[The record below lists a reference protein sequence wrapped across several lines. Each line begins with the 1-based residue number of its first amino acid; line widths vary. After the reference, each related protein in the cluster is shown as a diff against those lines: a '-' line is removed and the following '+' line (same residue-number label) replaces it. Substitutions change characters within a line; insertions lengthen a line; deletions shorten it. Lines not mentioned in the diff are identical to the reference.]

1 MWSPFGNGS
10 GLHNSTTGAA
20 GGGGG
25 GGYVSKAQGWEF
37 VPCSRLEREAAGGV
51 GRRRSRSPRPSP
63 RSPASPGARFFEASP
78 TPPATAPASSPAAC
92 SDGQSPW
99 RELQGQHARL
109 KKKLEEMKR
118 RHEQEKDDWLREK
131 EVLLREMASIQGGE
145 NRRILLD
152 LKSVLEEVQLE
163 VKREEGK
170 RSELQ
175 LQYTKDRCAWELER
189 ADLKCRI
196 AQLEAKGHSSVVGT
210 VKSSEG
216 GDTLRRDREEQ
227 RRLLAD
233 THTAAMDLRCRLEHS
248 ERSWMREKSELL
260 ERFDLERK
268 EWENQLR
275 DMQCKIEELYNE
287 VKTHRERGAVGPN
300 ADAQRGAIRLSTRS
314 ASTVSSSLTDPSEAQ
329 GSSYSEPLTQRSHS
343 STGSS
348 HNHSELSDQH
358 CRVQSGPSK
367 QRSSGKFEHGELE
380 TINTAELE
388 DMLQGCLSKVL
399 DSTPT
404 STGQEDLLNPFRTF
418 QSMDINCA
426 SDKKKNTMAL
436 NAALKEIARVSEELC
451 SYQDEIRRKS
461 DVKRSRSE
469 SAFFPEQV
477 EMSEELETV
486 NADFSLNEWCKDL
499 QALDKQK
506 WINWEDIKKES
517 SRTDDI
523 KPLVKR
529 RQAPPIPVRSTSW
542 YLNSSPA
549 KEVEASAP
557 EPLKDRRCRSPCIH
571 RKCNSPS
578 IVRKFEA
585 MLQENEGKILTDS
598 GIVSCSVPLDS
609 KCNISC
615 CQSRWS
621 CDGSRFGSSKSS
633 TYVPVQKCFSDVNIA
648 AAGAEC
654 SQNQIGVE
662 NKQNL
667 NGEHLMDSTHR
678 DIATDSAQSL
688 DVTSPCINTTSLR
701 NETLERKTAEF
712 NRMLFQAGMG
722 LRCNEDSFSSTD
734 EHGTA
739 DSTTAI
745 PLSYLEDNPTDM
757 LADLM
762 VQLPRDKCA
771 ETAAQTSP
779 HLKSH
784 TRNSISDLPPLQQ
797 GLKMKKVPSDIS
809 EHLGLKHEV
818 SNFVCL
824 PVHTEDKELKPLC
837 LEHRKSA
844 TYFDAGM
851 RIDQTTLDVSS
862 PQLKHQTDKPCKTK
876 SDSSG
881 QPPAEPKSKQPE
893 RTQQD
898 TPNTRAR
905 VLDENPW
912 KPLTL
917 AAYPR
922 PVESRSNY
930 GAVERILKSYENMGR
945 PQQDS
950 KMQSSPGKEEDLK
963 ELLDMLEIQ
972 HQSRASHRLTHTP
985 HHQAVTHK
993 EAHVTVKQN
1002 KESTLSAKKSF
1013 SRPAC
1018 PAKRRLPSRWANRSS
1033 STSSTSS
1040 PSPSPTAQPTIS
1052 TPLQMFTYSAY
1063 HTETVI
1069 M

>member
-1 MWSPFGNGS
+1 MWGAFGS
-10 GLHNSTTGAA
+10 GSA
-20 GGGGG
+20 GGGGA
-25 GGYVSKAQGWEF
+25 GYVSKAQGWEF
-37 VPCSRLEREAAGGV
+37 VPCSRPEREGV
-51 GRRRSRSPRPSP
+51 RRRSRSPRP
-63 RSPASPGARFFEASP
+63 
-78 TPPATAPASSPAAC
+78 APASGAHSFEPSHGPATSPE
-92 SDGQSPW
+92 GQSPW
-99 RELQGQHARL
+99 RELHSQHARL
-109 KKKLEEMKR
+109 KKKLDEMKR
-118 RHEQEKDDWLREK
+118 RYGQEKDEWAREK
-131 EVLLREMASIQGGE
+131 EGLLREVADIQGGE

-152 LKSVLEEVQLE
+152 LKTVLEEVQLE

-189 ADLKCRI
+189 AELKCRI
-196 AQLEAKGHSSVVGT
+196 AQLEAKGHSAVVGT
-210 VKSSEG
+210 VKNSET
-216 GDTLRRDREEQ
+216 GDTLRREREVQ

-268 EWENQLR
+268 EWESQLR

-287 VKTHRERGAVGPN
+287 VKVHRERGAIGPN
-300 ADAQRGAIRLSTRS
+300 ADTQRHAIRLSTRS
-314 ASTVSSSLTDPSEAQ
+314 PSTVSSSLTDPSEAH
-329 GSSYSEPLTQRSHS
+329 GSSYSEPLTQHSHS
-343 STGSS
+343 STESS
-348 HNHSELSDQH
+348 RNCSEPNDQH
-358 CRVQSGPSK
+358 CSVQTEPSK
-367 QRSSGKFEHGELE
+367 QRSSGKYEHGELGA
-380 TINTAELE
+380 INTAELE
-388 DMLQGCLSKVL
+388 DILHGCLSKRL
-399 DSTPT
+399 GNEPMSI
-404 STGQEDLLNPFRTF
+404 GQEDLVSPFERF
-418 QSMDINCA
+418 QSADISCA

-451 SYQDEIRRKS
+451 SYQDEIRKRP
-461 DVKRSRSE
+461 DVKRSCTE
-469 SAFFPEQV
+469 SVFFPEEIGV
-477 EMSEELETV
+477 TEKDELETGS
-486 NADFSLNEWCKDL
+486 ADFSLNEWCK
-499 QALDKQK
+499 ALDNQK

-517 SRTDDI
+517 SRAESDT
-523 KPLVKR
+523 KLPVKR

-542 YLNSSPA
+542 YLNSPPA
-549 KEVEASAP
+549 KEIESSAP
-557 EPLKDRRCRSPCIH
+557 ELLIDRRCQSPCIH

-633 TYVPVQKCFSDVNIA
+633 TYVPVQKCLSDVNIV

-654 SQNQIGVE
+654 SQNQMDAE

-667 NGEHLMDSTHR
+667 RGEHHLTDSSHKGT
-678 DIATDSAQSL
+678 ATDSAQTL
-688 DVTSPCINTTSLR
+688 DITMPCINTKVSRR

-722 LRCNEDSFSSTD
+722 FQYSEDGLGSTD
-734 EHGTA
+734 VHCA
-739 DSTTAI
+739 FDSTTAV
-745 PLSYLEDNPTDM
+745 PSSYSEDNP
-757 LADLM
+757 AD
-762 VQLPRDKCA
+762 VQSDLVVQNPKGKCG
-771 ETAAQTSP
+771 ETAPQTSP
-779 HLKSH
+779 QLKH
-784 TRNSISDLPPLQQ
+784 QTRDSISDLPPLQQ
-797 GLKMKKVPSDIS
+797 DVKMKKVTSDLS
-809 EHLGLKHEV
+809 EHPVVKHKD
-818 SNFVCL
+818 FVRL
-824 PVHTEDKELKPLC
+824 PAHTEDKELKPLF
-837 LEHRKSA
+837 LQNRTSA
-844 TYFDAGM
+844 TQFDPGLT
-851 RIDQTTLDVSS
+851 ISPSDLDAS
-862 PQLKHQTDKPCKTK
+862 PSQLKHQTDKLSKGK
-876 SDSSG
+876 FVGSD
-881 QPPAEPKSKQPE
+881 PHPAETKSKQPE
-893 RTQQD
+893 RPKQD
-898 TPNTRAR
+898 MSTRSR

-912 KPLTL
+912 KPMTL

-945 PQQDS
+945 SQQDTYL
-950 KMQSSPGKEEDLK
+950 QSSPGKEEDLI

-972 HQSRASHRLTHTP
+972 HQSRSNQRFAHTP

-993 EAHVTVKQN
+993 EAHVTVKQS
-1002 KESTLSAKKSF
+1002 KESTVSAKKSF

-1018 PAKRRLPSRWANRSS
+1018 PAKRRPPSRWANRSS

-1040 PSPSPTAQPTIS
+1040 PSPSPTAQPTIT
-1052 TPLQMFTYSAY
+1052 TPRQTFTYSSF

>member
-287 VKTHRERGAVGPN
+287 VKTHRKRGAVGPN
-300 ADAQRGAIRLSTRS
+300 ADAQRGAIRLSSRS

-461 DVKRSRSE
+461 DVKSRSE

-557 EPLKDRRCRSPCIH
+557 EPLIDRRCRSPCIH

-688 DVTSPCINTTSLR
+688 DVTSPCINTKASLR

-797 GLKMKKVPSDIS
+797 
-809 EHLGLKHEV
+809 
-818 SNFVCL
+818 
-824 PVHTEDKELKPLC
+824 
-837 LEHRKSA
+837 
-844 TYFDAGM
+844 
-851 RIDQTTLDVSS
+851 
-862 PQLKHQTDKPCKTK
+862 
-876 SDSSG
+876 
-881 QPPAEPKSKQPE
+881 
-893 RTQQD
+893 
-898 TPNTRAR
+898 
-905 VLDENPW
+905 
-912 KPLTL
+912 
-917 AAYPR
+917 
-922 PVESRSNY
+922 
-930 GAVERILKSYENMGR
+930 
-945 PQQDS
+945 
-950 KMQSSPGKEEDLK
+950 
-963 ELLDMLEIQ
+963 
-972 HQSRASHRLTHTP
+972 
-985 HHQAVTHK
+985 
-993 EAHVTVKQN
+993 N

-1040 PSPSPTAQPTIS
+1040 PSPTAQPTIS